1 MITDVY
7 FPRINGVSTSTG
19 TFIRELMQLGHDVT
33 LIAPMYGDDDDKEDL
48 DFEILRIASRKV
60 PFDPEDR
67 LMKRN
72 LVDLHFK
79 HLARQRFDIL
89 HIQTPFVAHYAG
101 IRLARRLD
109 IPVVETYHTYFE
121 EYLYHYLRFMPK
133 KSMQWL
139 ARRFTRSQS
148 KSVDAM
154 VVPSTL
160 MHKVLV
166 TYGVEA
172 PLRIIPTGLENDRF
186 EGGDGNR
193 FREKY
198 NISLSRPV
206 LCHVGRSAHEKNI
219 DFLLEMLAHVKKTIP
234 DVLLI
239 LAGEG
244 PALDHLRN
252 KSASL
257 GLDNNTRFM
266 NYLDRNT
273 ELKDCYRA
281 GDAFVFASRTETQ
294 GLVLL
299 EAMALGVPVVSTA
312 VLGTVDILQPEKG
325 ALIAEEDVEDFSH
338 KVITLLRNDK
348 LRHDKSMEAVEY
360 AHTWSAE
367 DTTLR
372 LIDFYEE
379 VVDFSKA
386 ISLSMQR
393 ASETV

>member
-1 MITDVY
+1 
-7 FPRINGVSTSTG
+7 
-19 TFIRELMQLGHDVT
+19 
-33 LIAPMYGDDDDKEDL
+33 
-48 DFEILRIASRKV
+48 
-60 PFDPEDR
+60 
-67 LMKRN
+67 
-72 LVDLHFK
+72 
-79 HLARQRFDIL
+79 
-89 HIQTPFVAHYAG
+89 
-101 IRLARRLD
+101 
-109 IPVVETYHTYFE
+109 
-121 EYLYHYLRFMPK
+121 MPK
-133 KSMQWL
+133 TSMQWL

-148 KSVDAM
+148 KNVGAM

-172 PLRIIPTGLENDRF
+172 TLRIIPTGLENDRF

-219 DFLLEMLAHVKKTIP
+219 DFLLEMLVHVKKTIP
-234 DVLLI
+234 DILLV

-244 PALDHLRN
+244 PAQEHLRN
-252 KSASL
+252 RSSSL
-257 GLDNNTRFM
+257 DLNNNIRFL
-266 NYLDRNT
+266 NYLDRDN

-281 GDAFVFASRTETQ
+281 GDVFVFASRTETQ

-312 VLGTVDILQPEKG
+312 VLGTVDILKPEKG
-325 ALIAEEDVEDFSH
+325 ALIAEENAEDFSH
-338 KVITLLRNDK
+338 KVVTLLGDNE
-348 LRHDKSMEAVEY
+348 LRHEKSIEAVDY

-372 LIDFYEE
+372 LIDYYEE
-379 VVDFSKA
+379 ILDSSKA
-386 ISLSMQR
+386 ISLSMQQ
-393 ASETV
+393 AGETV

>member
-7 FPRINGVSTSTG
+7 FPRINGVSTSIG
-19 TFIRELMQLGHDVT
+19 TFIRVLIQLGHHVT
-33 LIAPMYGDDDDKEDL
+33 LIAPMYGEDDDKEDQG
-48 DFEILRIASRKV
+48 FEILRIPSHKV

-72 LVDLHFK
+72 LVDLHLK
-79 HLARQRFDIL
+79 HLVRQRFDIL
-89 HIQTPFVAHYAG
+89 HIQTPFIAHYSG
-101 IRLARRLD
+101 IRLARRLN

-148 KSVDAM
+148 KAVDAM

-166 TYGVEA
+166 TYGVET

-186 EGGDGNR
+186 EGGDGSR
-193 FREKY
+193 FRERY

-219 DFLLEMLAHVKKTIP
+219 DFLLEMLVQVKKTMP
-234 DVLLI
+234 DILLL

-244 PALDHLRN
+244 PAQQHLRN
-252 KSASL
+252 RSASL
-257 GLDNNTRFM
+257 GLNNNIRFM
-266 NYLDRNT
+266 NYLDRDT

-325 ALIAEEDVEDFSH
+325 ALIAEEDVEDFAH
-338 KVITLLRNDK
+338 KVIALLKDDE
-348 LRHDKSMEAVEY
+348 LRHDKGVEAVDY

-367 DTTLR
+367 DTTQR
-372 LIDFYEE
+372 LVELYEG
-379 VVDFSKA
+379 VVNSSRA
-386 ISLSMQR
+386 ISLAMQQ
-393 ASETV
+393 AGEMS

>member
-7 FPRINGVSTSTG
+7 FPRINGVSTSIG
-19 TFIRELMQLGHDVT
+19 TFIRELMRLGHHVT
-33 LIAPMYGDDDDKEDL
+33 LIAPMYGDDDDKEDM
-48 DFEILRIASRKV
+48 DFEILRIPSRKV

-72 LVDLHFK
+72 LVDLHLK

-101 IRLARRLD
+101 IRLARKLD

-133 KSMQWL
+133 TSMQWL

-148 KSVDAM
+148 KNVGAM

-172 PLRIIPTGLENDRF
+172 TLRIIPTGLENDRF

-219 DFLLEMLAHVKKTIP
+219 DFLLEMLVHVKKTIP
-234 DVLLI
+234 DILLV

-244 PALDHLRN
+244 PAQEHLRN
-252 KSASL
+252 RSSSL
-257 GLDNNTRFM
+257 DLNNNIRFL
-266 NYLDRNT
+266 NYLDRDN

-281 GDAFVFASRTETQ
+281 GDVFVFASRTETQ

-312 VLGTVDILQPEKG
+312 VLGTVDILKPEKG
-325 ALIAEEDVEDFSH
+325 ALIAEENAEDFSH
-338 KVITLLRNDK
+338 KVVTLLGDNE
-348 LRHDKSMEAVEY
+348 LRHEKSTEAVDY

-372 LIDFYEE
+372 LIDYYEE
-379 VVDFSKA
+379 ILDSSKA
-386 ISLSMQR
+386 ISLSMQQ
-393 ASETV
+393 AGETV

>member
-1 MITDVY
+1 V
-7 FPRINGVSTSTG
+7 
-19 TFIRELMQLGHDVT
+19 L
-33 LIAPMYGDDDDKEDL
+33 
-48 DFEILRIASRKV
+48 
-60 PFDPEDR
+60 FDPEDR
-67 LMKRN
+67 LMKQN

-139 ARRFTRSQS
+139 ARKFTRSQS
-148 KSVDAM
+148 KDVDAM

-160 MHKVLV
+160 MHKFLM
-166 TYGVEA
+166 TYGVET

-186 EGGDGNR
+186 EGGDGTR

-219 DFLLEMLAHVKKTIP
+219 DFLLEMLVCVKKTVP
-234 DVLLI
+234 DILLV

-244 PALDHLRN
+244 PAQEHLRN
-252 KSASL
+252 KSAM
-257 GLDNNTRFM
+257 LDLSNNIRFM
-266 NYLDRNT
+266 NYLDRDT

-281 GDAFVFASRTETQ
+281 GDVFVFASRTETQ

-312 VLGTVDILQPEKG
+312 ILGTVDILKPEKG
-325 ALIAEEDVEDFSH
+325 ALIAEEDVEDFSR
-338 KVITLLRNDK
+338 KVISLLGNDE
-348 LRHDKSMEAVEY
+348 LRHDKSIEAVDY

-367 DTTLR
+367 DTTLQ
-372 LIDFYEE
+372 LIGFYEE
-379 VVDFSKA
+379 VVHSFRA
-386 ISLSMQR
+386 ISLSMQQ
-393 ASETV
+393 AGESV